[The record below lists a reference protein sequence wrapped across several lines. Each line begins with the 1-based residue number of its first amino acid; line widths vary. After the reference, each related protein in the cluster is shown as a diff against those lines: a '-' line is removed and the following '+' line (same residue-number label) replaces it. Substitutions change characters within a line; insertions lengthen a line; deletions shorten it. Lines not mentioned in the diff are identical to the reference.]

1 MATSR
6 RGRPRVGIIGAGP
19 AGCAAAIALQ
29 HADARIVVFE
39 RGWPNKDKPCGD
51 AFVPAAVEALQTIGL
66 GATSLEELGGLPFNS
81 VVFRRATDPGAR
93 PRLDL
98 AKPGWVVPRQRID
111 QRLRDMAATFSMFLY
126 GHEITRA
133 EPIRESGFRI
143 GFRTDREQGT
153 ADVDGLIVATGSIS
167 RLSATL
173 GVDGWPVVGASLT
186 QYARA
191 SVDAVH
197 FSFDEVVQPGYAW
210 LFPMASGR
218 VNLGACG
225 ITVDANRALRA
236 ALTRVGRW
244 FETTDVSR
252 TRAGLAKLW
261 SGKGTCWHHMAG
273 ALSCGDAAGLV
284 DPGDGEG
291 ISGALMSGHMAGS
304 ALARFF
310 AQDGNVAPLVEYS
323 DWVKAF
329 FTRRYEENARHRV
342 LHHFSPLTAAQPPG
356 EPRDEQR
363 QGT

>member
-1 MATSR
+1 VVSRSSWVLTVTGGSAAAARSASAATS
-6 RGRPRVGIIGAGP
+6 
-19 AGCAAAIALQ
+19 
-29 HADARIVVFE
+29 
-39 RGWPNKDKPCGD
+39 
-51 AFVPAAVEALQTIGL
+51 
-66 GATSLEELGGLPFNS
+66 S
-81 VVFRRATDPGAR
+81 
-93 PRLDL
+93 
-98 AKPGWVVPRQRID
+98 
-111 QRLRDMAATFSMFLY
+111 
-126 GHEITRA
+126 
-133 EPIRESGFRI
+133 
-143 GFRTDREQGT
+143 
-153 ADVDGLIVATGSIS
+153 
-167 RLSATL
+167 
-173 GVDGWPVVGASLT
+173 
-186 QYARA
+186 
-191 SVDAVH
+191 
-197 FSFDEVVQPGYAW
+197 
-210 LFPMASGR
+210 
-218 VNLGACG
+218 
-225 ITVDANRALRA
+225 RALRA